1 MSIRGFN
8 CEHAHRTPSTSWG
21 GDAER
26 IKRRRPSELAKQ
38 TTTSFLVI
46 YLMARREGVSLLLV
60 SLAAAVFVS
69 CDATICVMCTCSS
82 TGGATK
88 SVSCTHMSMDMYRV
102 PDDVP
107 STTELL

>member
-1 MSIRGFN
+1 MCRHARGLPFA
-8 CEHAHRTPSTSWG
+8 HAHRTPAGTTR
-21 GDAER
+21 R

-38 TTTSFLVI
+38 ATTSFLMI
-46 YLMARREGVSLLLV
+46 SLMARREGVSLLV
-60 SLAAAVFVS
+60 VFLAAAVFVS
-69 CDATICVMCTCSS
+69 CDATICVLCTCSG

-102 PDDVP
+102 PGDVP